1 MAKEERKLTGVQK
14 AAILF
19 ITLGPEA
26 SSGILKK
33 LPESDIQKIT
43 YEIANITSVT
53 AEQREEIL
61 NEFLQINKARDYI
74 IEGGMD
80 YAKQLLSKALGAQ
93 RANEILD
100 KVSEATA
107 QYRPFS
113 IARKADSKQLLN
125 VITAEQP
132 QTIALILCY
141 LQADKAA
148 QVMAELPEETQS
160 EVAYRIATMNTTSP
174 MVIKEIESVLESKLS
189 SVVRTEMTSLGGVET
204 LVGIL
209 NSVDRTTEKNITEGL
224 EREDAELADKVKSSM
239 FVFEDVI
246 SLDDVS
252 IQRILREVEAS
263 DLALALK
270 GCSDEVA
277 NCIYR
282 NQSKRAAASLKEDME
297 FLGPVRITDVE
308 KAQQKIVSIIRRLDD
323 ANEIIISRGG
333 EDESESKTIQ
343 AQGKVDRL
351 TATVYLNK
359 TLTQEE
365 KQEFEDGVANAIGID
380 ATRGDQIT
388 VSGMTFDTSSID
400 KAQAALEEMNAEE
413 AANKKTMM
421 MIAGGVIGA
430 ILLGVIIFFI
440 LKRRK
445 KKEEEEEQL
454 LDTLIDDT
462 IIPKE
467 PDAFDP
473 IEFETKTQKS
483 HLENE
488 IKKYATEKPE
498 QVVEIIKSWLT
509 ENER

>member
-1 MAKEERKLTGVQK
+1 MAKDSRKLSGVQK

-53 AEQREEIL
+53 SEQREEIL

-80 YAKQLLSKALGAQ
+80 YAKQLLSKALGSQ

-113 IARKADSKQLLN
+113 IARKADAKQLLN
-125 VITAEQP
+125 VIMSEQP

-189 SVVRTEMTSLGGVET
+189 SVVRTEMTTLGGVET

-239 FVFEDVI
+239 FVFEDIV

-252 IQRILREVEAS
+252 IQRILREVESS
-263 DLALALK
+263 DLSLALK

-277 NCIYR
+277 NAIYR

-333 EDESESKTIQ
+333 ED
-343 AQGKVDRL
+343 
-351 TATVYLNK
+351 
-359 TLTQEE
+359 
-365 KQEFEDGVANAIGID
+365 AII
-380 ATRGDQIT
+380 
-388 VSGMTFDTSSID
+388 V
-400 KAQAALEEMNAEE
+400 
-413 AANKKTMM
+413 
-421 MIAGGVIGA
+421 
-430 ILLGVIIFFI
+430 
-440 LKRRK
+440 
-445 KKEEEEEQL
+445 
-454 LDTLIDDT
+454 
-462 IIPKE
+462 
-467 PDAFDP
+467 
-473 IEFETKTQKS
+473 
-483 HLENE
+483 
-488 IKKYATEKPE
+488 
-498 QVVEIIKSWLT
+498 
-509 ENER
+509 